1 MLNQEVTSLKNLSF
15 ETTLG
20 EHLHVMH
27 LYTSNAVRFR
37 QTNKVV
43 QIEQYEILTIVI
55 RLQFCFTHSVIA
67 LSSYLKDMKCFK
79 LDVSWLLL
87 QHVHHQ
93 FQVVRVWNVLRH
105 HLVQHILFG
114 INKLLWPGV
123 DSRFLFELL
132 SLKTRGFLSCYF
144 AC

>member
-55 RLQFCFTHSVIA
+55 RLQLFVTHLVIA

-79 LDVSWLLL
+79 LDVS
-87 QHVHHQ
+87 
-93 FQVVRVWNVLRH
+93 
-105 HLVQHILFG
+105 
-114 INKLLWPGV
+114 
-123 DSRFLFELL
+123 
-132 SLKTRGFLSCYF
+132 
-144 AC
+144 